1 MQSPTTGGSQPM
13 SGTTMG
19 GTSMG
24 GGRTGPGQMGGGA
37 AGRQMGGGMQQGRT
51 AEPILEPVDIQE
63 IIEEDVVTVQ
73 EDDTVGDT
81 VSEMAQQDVG
91 SVVVVDDDENP
102 TGIVTD
108 RKVALALEDETDIVD
123 ETVDEVATEDLVTA
137 TTDMNA
143 FEALEELSNEEIRRL
158 PIVDEDGELQ
168 GIITIDDLLVL
179 LESELH
185 KIAETISAQSP
196 RL

>member
-19 GTSMG
+19 GTSTG
-24 GGRTGPGQMGGGA
+24 GTQMGGGA
-37 AGRQMGGGMQQGRT
+37 TGGQMGGGMQQGRT

-73 EDDTVGDT
+73 EDDTVADA

-108 RKVALALEDETDIVD
+108 RSITLALEDETDIVD

>member
-19 GTSMG
+19 GTSTG
-24 GGRTGPGQMGGGA
+24 GTQMGGGA
-37 AGRQMGGGMQQGRT
+37 TGGQMGGGMQQGRT

-73 EDDTVGDT
+73 EDDTVADA

-108 RKVALALEDETDIVD
+108 RSITLALEDETDIVD
-123 ETVDEVATEDLVTA
+123 EAVDEVATEDLVTA